1 MIEIFWLKTNLM
13 LLNYS
18 SFDAIYLGLS
28 GNDIDKIL
36 VEKYNDLGLN
46 ENILRDKKIYYEEIL
61 KVIRNKKFLQS
72 P

>member
-1 MIEIFWLKTNLM
+1 MIENQFNVIKLFF
-13 LLNYS
+13 
-18 SFDAIYLGLS
+18 FDAIYLGLS